1 MVLPLQATTSTYL
14 TCMKDS
20 KYVLSEHRLIS
31 KIGMDMDYLAAPVF
45 VTLALATLLLRLVL
59 RWRVGELCHPRLPPG
74 SRGLP
79 LFGETLE
86 FFTASPTL
94 ELLPFFKRR
103 LERYGPIF
111 RTSLV
116 GEDLIVSLDPELSTR
131 VLQEEERAFQIWYPP
146 SFMRVLGADSIIAAL
161 GPLHRHIRALML
173 RLFGPESLRLV
184 LLPDV
189 QRSAR
194 AELRSWLRLP
204 DVEVRA
210 ATSRMIFG
218 VTAKKLISHDDA
230 ASEGSLWKCFD
241 ACTSGLL
248 AFPLCVPGTAF
259 YRCMQG
265 RRRVMKMLKEQLGAR
280 RNEPEREG
288 VDFFDLVIHEL
299 DKPESELNENMALD
313 LLFLMLF
320 ASHETTSIGLTVILK
335 FLTDNPKALQELT
348 EEHENVQKRAGA
360 DPDSD
365 EITWEEY
372 KSMKFTSHVI
382 HEALRLANIAP
393 VVFRKTIQDVQIND
407 YTIPQ
412 GSKVMICSSAAHLN
426 PKVYENPSV
435 FNPWRWKDILEPV
448 GGSKNFMA
456 FGGGLRLCVGAD
468 FAKLQMAI
476 FLHCL
481 VIKYRWEAISGGTM
495 MFYPGL
501 RFPDGFHIKLLPK
514 D

>member
-1 MVLPLQATTSTYL
+1 MS
-14 TCMKDS
+14 
-20 KYVLSEHRLIS
+20 
-31 KIGMDMDYLAAPVF
+31 YLAAVF
-45 VTLALATLLLRLVL
+45 LTLALATVVFRLVFG
-59 RWRVGELCHPRLPPG
+59 WWHGGSCEARLPPG

-79 LFGETLE
+79 LVGETLE

-116 GEDLIVSLDPELSTR
+116 GEDLIVSLDPELNAR
-131 VLQEEERAFQIWYPP
+131 VLQQEERAFQIWYPS
-146 SFMRVLGADSIIAAL
+146 SFMRVFGADNIITAL
-161 GPLHRHIRALML
+161 GPLHRHMRALML

-184 LLPDV
+184 LLRDV
-189 QRSAR
+189 HRSAR
-194 AELRSWLRLP
+194 AELQSWLGRP

-230 ASEGSLWKCFD
+230 AAHGSLWKCFD
-241 ACTSGLL
+241 ACTRGLL

-259 YRCMQG
+259 YKCMQG
-265 RRRVMKMLKEQLGAR
+265 RERVMKMLKQQLGER
-280 RNEPEREG
+280 RSAGEREA
-288 VDFFDLVIHEL
+288 VDFFDVVIEEME
-299 DKPESELNENMALD
+299 KPGSEMTENVALD

-320 ASHETTSIGLTVILK
+320 ASHETTSIGLTAILK

-348 EEHENVQKRAGA
+348 EEHENIQKRRA
-360 DPDSD
+360 DPDS

-382 HEALRLANIAP
+382 HESLRLANIAP
-393 VVFRKTIQDVQIND
+393 VVFRKAKQDVQIKD

-412 GSKVMICSSAAHLN
+412 GSKIMICPSAAHMN
-426 PKVYENPSV
+426 PMVYEDPSA
-435 FNPWRWKDILEPV
+435 FNPWRWKDTLEPV
-448 GGSKNFMA
+448 GGTKDFMA
-456 FGGGLRLCVGAD
+456 FGGGVRLCVGAD
-468 FAKLQMAI
+468 FAKLQMSI

-481 VIKYRWEAISGGTM
+481 LTKYRWKVISGGTM
-495 MFYPGL
+495 VFYPGL
-501 RFPDGFHIKLLPK
+501 RFPNGFHIHLVPK
-514 D
+514 Y